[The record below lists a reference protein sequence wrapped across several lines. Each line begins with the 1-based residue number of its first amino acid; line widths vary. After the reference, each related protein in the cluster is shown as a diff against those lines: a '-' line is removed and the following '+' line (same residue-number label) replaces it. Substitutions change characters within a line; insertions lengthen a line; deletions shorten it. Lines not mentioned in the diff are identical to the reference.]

1 MKIYFEC
8 ASFEDKHKLYELFNI
23 VVPSIHQNFTYGML
37 GDSNDNRNREVEL
50 LEIDITEVT
59 ARDVRKLTNALEYF
73 QAHVATKGE
82 EE

>member
-23 VVPSIHQNFTYGML
+23 AVPSIHQEFTYGML
-37 GDSNDNRNREVEL
+37 GDSRDNPQLEVEL

-59 ARDVRKLTNALEYF
+59 DRDVRKLTNALEYF